1 MSLSEGNAKTGLEQS
16 PVTDSR
22 KAYVPHKSTVT
33 THRKSVQSVKSV
45 QIRGKKEPI
54 LWRTALQAAVPY
66 RDHPGTPPPSVYQV
80 THGTALQAAE

>member
-22 KAYVPHKSTVT
+22 KAYGPHKSTVT

-45 QIRGKKEPI
+45 KSVVKIRTTSALVPGGHYQIVTGGN
-54 LWRTALQAAVPY
+54 ALGIY
-66 RDHPGTPPPSVYQV
+66 DTPRSLCLEGSTP
-80 THGTALQAAE
+80 